1 MQQKQDNAEFIRHW
15 FEEVWNKGRMDA
27 IDEMASADAVGHGQA
42 EHAVDLGLVEFK
54 HFVRSLRI
62 AFPDIHVTI
71 HDTLAQGD
79 RVVARWS
86 ANMTHTG
93 PFLGISATGRKATVT
108 GISIQRIVG
117 GKIVEGWDN
126 WDQLG
131 LLVQIGAAP
140 AVQFASEKTIAKA
153 S

>member
-1 MQQKQDNAEFIRHW
+1 MRQKEDNAEFIRRW

-27 IDEMASADAVGHGQA
+27 IDEMGSADAVGHGQA
-42 EHAVDLGLVEFK
+42 EHSVDLGLVEFK
-54 HFVRSLRI
+54 QFVRSLRS

-86 ANMTHTG
+86 ATMTHTG
-93 PFLGISATGRKATVT
+93 PFLGIAATGRKATVT
-108 GISIQRIVG
+108 GMSIQRIVD

-131 LLVQIGAAP
+131 LLVQIGAVP
-140 AVQFASEKTIAKA
+140 AVEFTSEQTIAKA

>member
-1 MQQKQDNAEFIRHW
+1 MQQEKNNHEFIRRW
-15 FEEVWNKGRMDA
+15 FEEVWNKGRLDA
-27 IDEMASADAVGHGQA
+27 IDEMASANAIGHGQA
-42 EHAVDLGLVEFK
+42 EHTVDLGLVEFK
-54 HFVRSLRI
+54 QFAQNLRS

-79 RVVARWS
+79 EVVARWS
-86 ANMTHTG
+86 ATMTHTG
-93 PFLGISATGRKATVT
+93 PFLGIAATGRKATVT
-108 GISIQRIVG
+108 GMSIQRIVE

-131 LLVQIGAAP
+131 LLVQIGAVPAANFAP
-140 AVQFASEKTIAKA
+140 QQTTAKA